1 MLDLY
6 GQRLGN
12 ALPALFP
19 EIGLDG
25 SRFTTYS
32 MNCFF
37 CYFLFVH
44 EVDFNLMICIIGN
57 WKEESKRR
65 AVLEDFAKA
74 NHFDPLKAEHWKSV
88 WLFQLPIVIL
98 LPPLS
103 LSFSLLQQV
112 ARHIIRTYYNGSLSA
127 AVVAL
132 FPEIGHLDQT
142 ATSKSLSSF
151 SSLPLLSSLFAHLTC
166 DDDAYVSISVETK
179 TKDEGIF

>member
-1 MLDLY
+1 M
-6 GQRLGN
+6 
-12 ALPALFP
+12 
-19 EIGLDG
+19 
-25 SRFTTYS
+25 
-32 MNCFF
+32 
-37 CYFLFVH
+37 H

-88 WLFQLPIVIL
+88 WLFQLPIVFL

-132 FPEIGHLDQT
+132 FPEIGHLDHT

-151 SSLPLLSSLFAHLTC
+151 PPSSVISLCSPHM
-166 DDDAYVSISVETK
+166 
-179 TKDEGIF
+179 